1 MCLAAYDYLTAAIM
15 LPSYRIVAPQIALLA
30 RNRAIANSTDIKT
43 LGIYPV
49 LHFIDI
55 LVSTGYEP
63 ARKAFRACRLRTSS
77 AKFTSYEPA
86 LFERAGF
93 EKRPK
98 PQYSTYGTYDGHG
111 VATTAAPTH
120 RRRPTQ
126 RHHLFRDVD
135 NRPPL
140 AE

>member
-1 MCLAAYDYLTAAIM
+1 MCLAAYDYLTAAI
-15 LPSYRIVAPQIALLA
+15 LTSYRIVAPQIALLA

-63 ARKAFRACRLRTSS
+63 A
-77 AKFTSYEPA
+77 

-111 VATTAAPTH
+111 VATTAAPNRNFTVAPT
-120 RRRPTQ
+120 RRYNRRP
-126 RHHLFRDVD
+126 DVD

-140 AE
+140 AESSSNQPDK

>member
-1 MCLAAYDYLTAAIM
+1 MCLAAYDDITAAI
-15 LPSYRIVAPQIALLA
+15 LTSYRIVAPQIALLA

-55 LVSTGYEP
+55 LVSTG
-63 ARKAFRACRLRTSS
+63 
-77 AKFTSYEPA
+77 YEPA

-140 AE
+140 AEPTSNQPDQ